1 MSHYIKDISVLV
13 VDKPLSGSGRVA
25 HNNGGNTSE
34 AGIGD
39 LCSSIVYKNIG
50 EVTKS
55 SRLYMTEMPFQP
67 CYFFLVYSISHGETS
82 IRTYAHH
89 YHLHPALLSGFK
101 DQANYLLPFVRL

>member
-1 MSHYIKDISVLV
+1 MQIAVSHYIKDISVLV

-55 SRLYMTEMPFQP
+55 SQIVFIRQKCLFSLVIFSLY
-67 CYFFLVYSISHGETS
+67 SRSHGE
-82 IRTYAHH
+82 A
-89 YHLHPALLSGFK
+89 
-101 DQANYLLPFVRL
+101 

>member
-55 SRLYMTEMPFQP
+55 SPIASYDS
-67 CYFFLVYSISHGETS
+67 FFS
-82 IRTYAHH
+82 
-89 YHLHPALLSGFK
+89 ALLFFPCIAEVMAK
-101 DQANYLLPFVRL
+101 HQ